1 MTNTPVPTTEKAGHG
16 PPRAAL
22 RLTRMLVLSRSRA
35 GLVFLAATAAVVVIY
50 PFVASTYL
58 LQIGFLILLYVAI
71 GEAWNLIAGYGGMVS
86 LGSAAFIGVGAYTL
100 AELTGHGF
108 SLPVSVL
115 AGGVIAAVFAGLIS
129 PAVFRLRGVYFSVA
143 TLALA
148 EALLLLI
155 STISTFGGTT
165 GLLLRSAVPS
175 YLGLYWWGLA
185 CAALSTAIVVWLLR
199 SRLSLSLRAIRD
211 DQDVAQEMGVRTFR
225 TKLVAFVLASF
236 IMGLAG
242 AIQSLNTAYVEPS
255 GSFSLQWTIDI
266 VTVVIIGGL
275 ATRVGPWI
283 GAVFTVV
290 LAQVLNSYPDIH
302 NAITGVIL
310 ILVIRFAPR
319 GIWGTAVTTY
329 ARIRAQGARSG

>member
-1 MTNTPVPTTEKAGHG
+1 MTNTPVPTTEQAGHG
-16 PPRAAL
+16 PPRAASQ
-22 RLTRMLVLSRSRA
+22 LTRMLTVSRSRA
-35 GLVFLAATAAVVVIY
+35 GLGFLVAAAAVVVIY

-86 LGSAAFIGVGAYTL
+86 LGSAAFIGAGAYTL

-115 AGGVIAAVFAGLIS
+115 AGGVVAAVGAGLIS

-175 YLGLYWWGLA
+175 YLGLYWWGFG
-185 CAALSTAIVVWLLR
+185 CAALSTAMVVWLLR

-242 AIQSLNTAYVEPS
+242 AIQSLNTAYVEPT

-266 VTVVIIGGL
+266 VTVVIIGGM
-275 ATRVGPWI
+275 ATIVGPWI
-283 GAVFTVV
+283 GAVFAVV
-290 LAQVLNSYPDIH
+290 LAQILNSYPDIH

-319 GIWGTAVTTY
+319 GIWGTAVTTS
-329 ARIRAQGARSG
+329 ARIRARGARSG

>member
-1 MTNTPVPTTEKAGHG
+1 MTNTPAPTTSAVEHG
-16 PPRAAL
+16 TSSAAS
-22 RLTRMLVLSRSRA
+22 RLSRA
-35 GLVFLAATAAVVVIY
+35 LAAGRARPWLPLLAAGAVVVIVY
-50 PFVASTYL
+50 PFLASTYL
-58 LQIGFLILLYVAI
+58 LQIGFQILLYVAI

-86 LGSAAFIGVGAYTL
+86 LGSAAFIGTGAYTL

-108 SLPVSVL
+108 PLVAAVV
-115 AGGVIAAVFAGLIS
+115 AGGAIAAVFAAAIS
-129 PAVFRLRGVYFSVA
+129 PAMFRLRGVYFSVA

-165 GLLLRSAVPS
+165 GLLLRGAVPS
-175 YLGLYWWGLA
+175 YLGLYWWGLG

-199 SRLSLSLRAIRD
+199 SRLSLALRAIRD
-211 DQDVAQEMGVRTFR
+211 DQDVAQEMGVHAFR

-236 IMGLAG
+236 IMGAAG
-242 AIQSLNTAYVEPS
+242 ALQSLNTAYVEPS

-266 VTVVIIGGL
+266 VTVVIIGGM

-290 LAQVLNSYPDIH
+290 LVQVLASYPDIH
-302 NAITGVIL
+302 DAITGVIL

-319 GIWGTAVTTY
+319 GIWGTAVTTS
-329 ARIRAQGARSG
+329 ARIRARGARGE